1 MFRNRIKGWFKQF
14 PSRSDVMR
22 HVLVRGRG
30 NRENRTGSK
39 GCIQF
44 YINGIREGYPTVKF
58 SLRSVVSYLPSFLR
72 ASYVAYV
79 ANGSQG

>member
-1 MFRNRIKGWFKQF
+1 
-14 PSRSDVMR
+14 MR
-22 HVLVRGRG
+22 HVFVRGRG
-30 NRENRTGSK
+30 NRENRTGDK

-44 YINGIREGYPTVKF
+44 YINGTREGYPTVKS
-58 SLRSVVSYLPSFLR
+58 SLRSVVVSYLPSFPR